1 MKKIQ
6 EKHEKE
12 NNNVEIISYTI
23 QDIYIYQLK
32 EEQPN
37 LYRIEQQ
44 VENKILNKK
53 R

>member
-12 NNNVEIISYTI
+12 NTNVEFISYRI
-23 QDIYIYQLK
+23 QDIYQLK
-32 EEQPN
+32 EEQSN

-44 VENKILNKK
+44 VEDKILNKK

>member
-12 NNNVEIISYTI
+12 NTNVEFISYRI
-23 QDIYIYQLK
+23 QDIYTYQLK

-44 VENKILNKK
+44 VEDKILNKK